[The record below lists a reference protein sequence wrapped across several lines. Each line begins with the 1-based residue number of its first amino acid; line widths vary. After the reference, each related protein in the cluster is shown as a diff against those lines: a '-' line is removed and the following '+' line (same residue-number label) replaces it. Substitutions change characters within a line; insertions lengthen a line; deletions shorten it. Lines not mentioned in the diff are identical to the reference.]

1 MLPAPPPQILL
12 PSRLGCNPTPPPSL
26 LFSCLS
32 DVCSDFTLSSF
43 SSGGP
48 VLVLS
53 PFHIPDVFL
62 LYSLSSCLRRKRPE
76 GMMFFVFPVLHSI
89 LYPKNLEMFSAH
101 CKHSINTCGMN
112 ERMNEFQSASADEAI
127 FNARQSSAAIWC
139 QKLEL
144 QV

>member
-1 MLPAPPPQILL
+1 MLQAPPPTN
-12 PSRLGCNPTPPPSL
+12 PSPFQTRLQSHPSSITAV
-26 LFSCLS
+26 FLS
-32 DVCSDFTLSSF
+32 LMSALTSHSQLSPRGPCS
-43 SSGGP
+43 
-48 VLVLS
+48 VLS

-89 LYPKNLEMFSAH
+89 LYPKNLETFSAH

-112 ERMNEFQSASADEAI
+112 ERMNEFQSVSADEAI